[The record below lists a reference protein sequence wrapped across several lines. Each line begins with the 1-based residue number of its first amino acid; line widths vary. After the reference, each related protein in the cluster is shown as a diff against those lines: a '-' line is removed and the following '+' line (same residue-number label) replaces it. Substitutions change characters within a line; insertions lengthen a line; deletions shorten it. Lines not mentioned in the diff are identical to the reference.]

1 MRGLSMRRQYEV
13 VTFALLVSLTG
24 MTAAL
29 AQNTPARIQT
39 RPITEGLNRR
49 PVDSSGQR
57 VQPSTQPKGTG
68 SVESLA
74 GRQPL
79 IQLNQRCFRD
89 VRGVV
94 RCR

>member
-1 MRGLSMRRQYEV
+1 MRHRCEV
-13 VTFALLVSLTG
+13 VTVAFLVSLMG
-24 MTAAL
+24 MTAL

-49 PVDSSGQR
+49 PIDSTGQR
-57 VQPSTQPKGTG
+57 VQPSTQPNSTG
-68 SVESLA
+68 SVGSLA

>member
-1 MRGLSMRRQYEV
+1 MRRRCEV
-13 VTFALLVSLTG
+13 VAVAFLVGLTG

-29 AQNTPARIQT
+29 AQNTPGRIQT

-49 PVDSSGQR
+49 PTNSTGQR
-57 VQPSTQPKGTG
+57 VQPSTQPKDTG
-68 SVESLA
+68 SVGSLT

-79 IQLNQRCFRD
+79 IQLNQSCFRD
-89 VRGVV
+89 VRGIV

>member
-1 MRGLSMRRQYEV
+1 MRRRYEV
-13 VTFALLVSLTG
+13 VSVAFLVGLTG
-24 MTAAL
+24 MTAAAL

-49 PVDSSGQR
+49 PIDSTGQR
-57 VQPSTQPKGTG
+57 ARSSTQPKGTG
-68 SVESLA
+68 SIGNFA
-74 GRQPL
+74 GQQPL

-89 VRGVV
+89 VRGNV